1 MDTHYDLSHSITLIF
16 DDFCIFHFTF
26 YIILHHFT
34 SVLELGNLG
43 RYPLLGL
50 MQWHSLTSDWRQAEI
65 AAQNGTTF
73 QQLSWSFR
81 KRNTFCDGL
90 NHIKSPNLKVIEERV
105 EEWEKGWKETVVISV
120 ISVSELLTSKVTAV
134 AVSRGGTAHALPQG
148 FALLL
153 EQQVMATSH
162 SNELSIFTLRVG
174 SNALPWNFIERC
186 R

>member
-1 MDTHYDLSHSITLIF
+1 MSGAATYNGEPKIRMGMDTHYDLSHSITLIF

-134 AVSRGGTAHALPQG
+134 AVSRGGTAHG
-148 FALLL
+148 FAAGFCALVRAAGDGHKPL
-153 EQQVMATSH
+153 E
-162 SNELSIFTLRVG
+162 
-174 SNALPWNFIERC
+174 
-186 R
+186 